1 IQMSTQIINLSA
13 QDETSGTTE
22 GRMKWKIYK
31 ALKKEDRKRKAK
43 DDHLPEQV
51 NVSHAR
57 LERHKTDALKL
68 DPRMLKSAFHRK
80 KFAAKK
86 KIIEEGIEK
95 NARAEILNVEED
107 GFLDTEDGE
116 CSYNIGQKEIAQS
129 VDVASATKSFGLLL
143 PQFGPYRLNYS
154 SNGRF
159 LVLGGRK
166 GHVAALDWQT
176 KKLLFETNVL
186 EKVNDIQ
193 FLHTETMLAVAQK
206 NYSYI
211 YDNTG
216 TELHCLKNL
225 FGVERLAFLPRHFLL
240 VGSTKT
246 SYLHWLDVSV
256 GAIVSST
263 LTRSGPLDV
272 MTVNPANAIIHTGHH
287 NGTIAL
293 WSPNVKEPLV
303 RVLAHHSSL
312 RGIAVD
318 PNGVYMYSTAV
329 DQKLR
334 VWDLRMHRQLHSYSL
349 PHGLNEV
356 AVSQK
361 GLVACGIGNTV
372 QIFKDVSTGIC
383 AQPYLVHKPGGLI
396 SNLEFVPFEDV
407 LGVGHG
413 GGFASMLVPGAGE
426 ANVDALRNNPYETKK
441 QRREREVKQLLD
453 KISPDLISLDP
464 NEINRVNTEALEED
478 IQKKQSVLW
487 VKEPTIEFTPRH
499 KMRGR
504 GGGVD
509 GARVKQIVKGE
520 DRLQKNKEKGEI
532 FNQVF
537 GTDEAEESGLNK
549 SVLDRFVKKK
559 K

>member
-1 IQMSTQIINLSA
+1 MSTEVVNLSA
-13 QDETSGTTE
+13 QDETSGITE
-22 GRMKWKIYK
+22 GKMKWKVLK
-31 ALKKEDRKRKAK
+31 SLKKEDRKRKAD
-43 DDHLPEQV
+43 DDHLPDQV
-51 NVSHAR
+51 AITQDR
-57 LERHKTDALKL
+57 LNRHKTDALNL
-68 DPRMLKSAFHRK
+68 DPKKLKSSFHQK

-86 KIIEEGIEK
+86 KLIEEGIEK
-95 NARAEILNVEED
+95 NARAEILNVEEE
-107 GFLDTEDGE
+107 GFLETEDGE
-116 CSYNIGQKEIAQS
+116 CSYNIGQTEIVQN
-129 VDVASATKSFGLLL
+129 VDVASAAKCFGLTL
-143 PQFGPYRLNYS
+143 PQFGPYRIDYS

-159 LVLGGRK
+159 LAIGGRK

-211 YDNTG
+211 YDSTG
-216 TELHCLKNL
+216 TELHCLKNM
-225 FGVERLAFLPRHFLL
+225 FGVERLAFLPHHFLL
-240 VGSTKT
+240 VGSTKK

-256 GAIVSST
+256 GKIINST
-263 LTRSGPLDV
+263 MTRSGPLDV

-287 NGTIAL
+287 NGTISL
-293 WSPNVKEPLV
+293 WSPNVKEPLI

-318 PNGVYMYSTAV
+318 PTGKYMYSTAV
-329 DQKLR
+329 DHKLR
-334 VWDLRMHRQLHSYSL
+334 VWDLRTNRQLHSYSL
-349 PHGLNEV
+349 PHALNEV
-356 AVSQK
+356 TVSQK

-372 QIFKDVSTGIC
+372 QIFKDVSTGMC
-383 AQPYLVHKPGGLI
+383 TQPYLVHKPGGTI

-426 ANVDALRNNPYETKK
+426 ANVDALRSNPYETKK

-453 KISPDLISLDP
+453 KISPELISLDP
-464 NEINRVNTEALEED
+464 NEINRVNTEAMEEE
-478 IQKKQSVLW
+478 IEKKKSILW
-487 VKEPTIEFTPRH
+487 VKNPAIEFTPRH

-509 GARVKQIVKGE
+509 GARVKQIVKGKE
-520 DRLQKNKEKGEI
+520 RLERNMEKGDIHKEI
-532 FNQVF
+532 FGNGEV
-537 GTDEAEESGLNK
+537 EKAPA
-549 SVLDRFVKKK
+549 SVLDRFKKK

>member
-1 IQMSTQIINLSA
+1 MSTEVVNLSA
-13 QDETSGTTE
+13 QDETSGITE
-22 GRMKWKIYK
+22 GKMKWKVLK
-31 ALKKEDRKRKAK
+31 SLKKEDRKRKAD
-43 DDHLPEQV
+43 DDHLPDQV
-51 NVSHAR
+51 AITQDR
-57 LERHKTDALKL
+57 LNRHKTDALNL
-68 DPRMLKSAFHRK
+68 DPKKLKSSFHQK

-86 KIIEEGIEK
+86 KLIEEGIEK
-95 NARAEILNVEED
+95 NARAEILNVEEE
-107 GFLDTEDGE
+107 GFLETEDGE
-116 CSYNIGQKEIAQS
+116 CSYNIGQTEIVQN
-129 VDVASATKSFGLLL
+129 VDVASAAKCFGLTL
-143 PQFGPYRLNYS
+143 PQFGPYRIDYS

-159 LVLGGRK
+159 LAIGGRK

-211 YDNTG
+211 YDSTG
-216 TELHCLKNL
+216 TELHCLKNM
-225 FGVERLAFLPRHFLL
+225 FGVERLAFLPHHFLL
-240 VGSTKT
+240 VGSTKK

-256 GAIVSST
+256 GKIINST
-263 LTRSGPLDV
+263 MTRSGPLDV

-287 NGTIAL
+287 NGTISL
-293 WSPNVKEPLV
+293 WSPNVKEPLI
-303 RVLAHHSSL
+303 RILAHHSSL

-318 PNGVYMYSTAV
+318 PTGKYMYSTAV
-329 DQKLR
+329 DHKLR
-334 VWDLRMHRQLHSYSL
+334 VWDLRANRQLHSYSL
-349 PHGLNEV
+349 PHALNEV
-356 AVSQK
+356 TVSQK

-372 QIFKDVSTGIC
+372 QIFKDVSTGMC
-383 AQPYLVHKPGGLI
+383 TQPYLVHKPGGTI

-426 ANVDALRNNPYETKK
+426 ANVDALRSNPYETKK

-453 KISPDLISLDP
+453 KISPELISLDP
-464 NEINRVNTEALEED
+464 NEINRVNTEAMEEE
-478 IQKKQSVLW
+478 IEKKKSILW
-487 VKEPTIEFTPRH
+487 VKNPAIEFTPRH

-509 GARVKQIVKGE
+509 GARVKQIVKGKE
-520 DRLQKNKEKGEI
+520 RLERNMEKGDIHKEI
-532 FNQVF
+532 FGIGEV
-537 GTDEAEESGLNK
+537 EKAPA
-549 SVLDRFVKKK
+549 SVLDRFKKK